1 LSNMASENVAVTGS
15 GFLFQFI
22 LDSCDIAPDLVMSMK
37 KRDCGGWTRTAIPCR
52 RSTWQYRQCD
62 DSLQPARR
70 HLFPEDLQSGAGPGS
85 GLLQQTRY
93 QRTVPQTLQVPH
105 QPLKFVKGK
114 LDAARRNMALGADY
128 SSEHGT
134 CYDSCLIAW
143 DQHLHANVSE

>member
-1 LSNMASENVAVTGS
+1 
-15 GFLFQFI
+15 
-22 LDSCDIAPDLVMSMK
+22 MK

-105 QPLKFVKGK
+105 QPGLSRPKPRSGEIFKGIMSVVLPEWRITAVTPLLFRMGEKDPLEAPEVYRAKDRPEKISDNLKKYLQSVT
-114 LDAARRNMALGADY
+114 RVRPIQQE
-128 SSEHGT
+128 S
-134 CYDSCLIAW
+134 
-143 DQHLHANVSE
+143 